1 MHFEMAKMVTFVMCD
16 FTINCSQKKKRK
28 KARDRW
34 NRWNKINK
42 ELQSVEAGWRIQGDH
57 GNTHVTYTYP
67 GNVRHLT
74 FLLINVHH
82 QKSLRIPASSLYLKG
97 IMEIKYHN
105 LRGQSN
111 LKMLKLCFVEKPF
124 FQIKSY
130 WEIQH
135 MKEIREVI
143 TNIYYSQ

>member
-1 MHFEMAKMVTFVMCD
+1 MLCVTLPLKKYS
-16 FTINCSQKKKRK
+16 SQKKKKKRK
-28 KARDRW
+28 KARDR
-34 NRWNKINK
+34 RTTDK
-42 ELQSVEAGWRIQGDH
+42 ELQSVEAGWRIQADH

-82 QKSLRIPASSLYLKG
+82 QKSLRIPAWSLYLKG

-111 LKMLKLCFVEKPF
+111 LKMFKLCFVEKPF

-143 TNIYYSQ
+143 TNINYSQ